1 MPTFSASEIVGKT
14 LIARQSVPVK
24 RLPTKA
30 ADVVY
35 TATPGTSIGRV
46 YSWVTDGPDLYWQ
59 YLDANG
65 KPYYT
70 LHRPGLYSIEALQDQ
85 GALTVKEQTEAA
97 QGVSVIDKA
106 LQSLGNTANLV
117 LLGVGAA
124 AVYAISKT

>member
-1 MPTFSASEIVGKT
+1 MKLEIWFYILKVFV
-14 LIARQSVPVK
+14 LVK
-24 RLPTKA
+24 L
-30 ADVVY
+30 
-35 TATPGTSIGRV
+35 
-46 YSWVTDGPDLYWQ
+46 
-59 YLDANG
+59 LDNG